1 MTRITDNTFWL
12 LWIMANSLAEL
23 IGLGAVALAGY
34 GIVLWLGEP
43 TGIGSILFAM
53 VFVILGAGEGLIV
66 GLAQS
71 RVLRLRIPALRGW
84 IRATVVGAVVAWIL
98 GMLPSTIMSFASP
111 PAVPDEAPA
120 ISDAMQLVLA
130 AMLGLVAG
138 PVLAFFQWRTLHR
151 YVLRHSIWWLPA
163 NAVGWALGMPI
174 IFIGVDIAA
183 AGTEP
188 LTIALGVGLALLLAG
203 AVVGAVHGRVLAW
216 LLKPYK

>member
-1 MTRITDNTFWL
+1 VTRITDNTFWL

-84 IRATVVGAVVAWIL
+84 IRATVVGAVVAWML

-111 PAVPDEAPA
+111 PAAPDEAPA

-138 PVLAFFQWRTLHR
+138 PVLAFFQWHTLRR
-151 YVLRHSIWWLPA
+151 YVLQHSIWWLPA
-163 NAVGWALGMPI
+163 NAVGWALAMPI

-188 LTIALGVGLALLLAG
+188 LMIALGVGLALLLAG